1 MHRTEG
7 TALYKEVIVG
17 LISAQSKAL
26 KGALV
31 AEWSTVQLLR
41 EKLIEKQKTPGLASA
56 ILKKELG
63 FIR

>member
-1 MHRTEG
+1 M
-7 TALYKEVIVG
+7 G
-17 LISAQSKAL
+17 LIPAQGKAL

-41 EKLIEKQKTPGLASA
+41 EKLIEKHKTPGLASA